1 MEDYSHVQQPNLR
14 YQYRF
19 GMDQLDQM
27 SNCLDAHGFA
37 IVKNVLPKQMIDN
50 LKQAVFDGTDPNST
64 LNQGESRTRHAWV
77 ESGAGAWQ
85 LLEYYPFMK
94 VHQHLIGT
102 DQMTIHRSAAI
113 IRMPESSPVAWH
125 TDWCGFS
132 EEKPKNSGDVLNRGL
147 WPSGKWFY
155 ITGSYP
161 VHGGLCVIEDSHLE
175 NWSGPKGFRLTSDK
189 RSFYP
194 EKQEEK
200 AYNGFDVPGIVPLF
214 TDPGDMIIFAHRTY
228 HAAFPNQTDRV
239 RLSCAIGFRDRKH
252 QIDIPWQ
259 MPEEGQRFLDELPP
273 HLQKYTHGYTSIDN
287 NWRG

>member
-1 MEDYSHVQQPNLR
+1 M
-14 YQYRF
+14 
-19 GMDQLDQM
+19 
-27 SNCLDAHGFA
+27 
-37 IVKNVLPKQMIDN
+37 
-50 LKQAVFDGTDPNST
+50 
-64 LNQGESRTRHAWV
+64 
-77 ESGAGAWQ
+77 
-85 LLEYYPFMK
+85 
-94 VHQHLIGT
+94 
-102 DQMTIHRSAAI
+102 
-113 IRMPESSPVAWH
+113 
-125 TDWCGFS
+125 
-132 EEKPKNSGDVLNRGL
+132 
-147 WPSGKWFY
+147 
-155 ITGSYP
+155 
-161 VHGGLCVIEDSHLE
+161 
-175 NWSGPKGFRLTSDK
+175 TSDK

-228 HAAFPNQTDRV
+228 HAAFPNQMEQV